1 MAPVR
6 PAARALRPLWLLLTA
21 AVLLTGLA
29 AALFTP
35 RTPTETSREV
45 RFVREMSQH
54 HQQATDMAAR
64 LYARTTDPDLHAVSL
79 DILLSQSDQVGQMR
93 GWLTLWGLPWAGQGM
108 SQGHAAMMGMATPA
122 QVASLS
128 SLPLPQAQRLFLS
141 LMIRHHTG
149 ALSMVAPVL
158 QGGVRPEVA
167 ALAGQIR
174 ATQTAEI
181 ELMKTLLKKQG
192 GAAPLTPPPAG
203 GTDDMSMP
211 GMTHP

>member
-1 MAPVR
+1 MSSVR
-6 PAARALRPLWLLLTA
+6 PPASAARALRPLWLLLAA

-35 RTPTETSREV
+35 RTPTESSREV

-54 HQQATDMAAR
+54 HTQAIDMAAR
-64 LYARTTDPDLHAVSL
+64 LYARTTDPDLHAVTL
-79 DILLSQSDQVGQMR
+79 DILLAQSDQVGQMR
-93 GWLTLWGLPWAGQGM
+93 GWLTLWGRPWAGAGM
-108 SQGHAAMMGMATPA
+108 GSEHAAMMGMATPA
-122 QVASLS
+122 QVSSLS
-128 SLPLPQAQRLFLS
+128 SLPLPAAQRLFLT

-149 ALSMVAPVL
+149 ALGMVAPVL

-167 ALAGQIR
+167 ALAAQIR

-181 ELMKTLLKKQG
+181 RLMKTLLAGQG
-192 GAAPLTPPPAG
+192 GAVPVVPAAPAG
-203 GTDDMSMP
+203 MP